1 LARARARIAQIA
13 HTGRIGRTGRTGRT
27 GSRYARCLS
36 IHRIAMRN
44 LIDFSSWQGVLSTLL
59 GLVVFTLVA
68 VGIRLLV
75 MQRVQQRRERQ
86 NRQINER
93 LKTLIA
99 AYKTLGGSFTGNLAV
114 DPSHLR
120 ELRLRAAAAQAALDA
135 AQGGDGAVP
144 HEEAADADDAG
155 SERRRRI
162 RDAVEAALSDVILLG
177 TQEQVQLAAK
187 AAQDMVAGRTIETG
201 ALVRSLRVFI
211 REVLDLEALPE
222 GLAIPDQGP
231 VRTAGTAGRAG
242 AAGGAGGAG
251 RGGGRGAG
259 QGGGAGG
266 MAAGGMLGLGAAH
279 APTPVPASD
288 APASDGLDSR
298 QP

>member
-1 LARARARIAQIA
+1 
-13 HTGRIGRTGRTGRT
+13 
-27 GSRYARCLS
+27 
-36 IHRIAMRN
+36 MRN

-99 AYKTLGGSFTGNLAV
+99 AYKTLGGSFTGNLGV

-135 AQGGDGAVP
+135 AQGGGDAVP
-144 HEEAADADDAG
+144 QEEPADAGDAG

-222 GLAIPDQGP
+222 TLAIPDQGP
-231 VRTAGTAGRAG
+231 LRTAGTGGRAG
-242 AAGGAGGAG
+242 APGGAASAGRGAG
-251 RGGGRGAG
+251 RGTG

-266 MAAGGMLGLGAAH
+266 MAAGGMLGMGAAH
-279 APTPVPASD
+279 APGPD
-288 APASDGLDSR
+288 AAAGDGPDGR